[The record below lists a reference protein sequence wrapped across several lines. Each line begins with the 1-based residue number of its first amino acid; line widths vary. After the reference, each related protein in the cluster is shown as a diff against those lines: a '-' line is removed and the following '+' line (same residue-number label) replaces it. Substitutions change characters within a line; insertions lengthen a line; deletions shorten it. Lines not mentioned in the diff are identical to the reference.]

1 MSFLKLVEKNI
12 ASLML
17 NTKFRIGFILL
28 IFIIILGSFSIFSPP
43 YYKQWYKLPI
53 DQPPRLSTGVLY
65 ILGTTTNGRSV
76 FYILVNA
83 IINSLVIGLFTAL
96 IASHIGLFAGI
107 GAGVKGGV
115 VEKVIMFLADV
126 LIVIPALP
134 LYILLAMFLRK
145 ILTIYTIGLI
155 ISITS
160 WAWPARQVRAI
171 VMSLRER
178 EYMLTAKLSGMSLMK
193 IIMSEIFPHLLGWH
207 LANFTNTVLYS
218 IASETSLAI
227 LGLSILQEDTL
238 GTMIY
243 WALQYGALYRGLV
256 WWIIP
261 PVAIIILLFAS
272 LYMISLGLSE
282 YINPRLRKL
291 R

>member
-1 MSFLKLVEKNI
+1 MSFLRSFRRNI
-12 ASLML
+12 TSLMF
-17 NTKFRIGFILL
+17 NIKFRVGFILL
-28 IFIIILGSFSIFSPP
+28 ISIIILSIFSFSSPP
-43 YYKQWYKLPI
+43 YYKQWYKLPT
-53 DQPPRLSTGVLY
+53 DQPPKLSIDITYV
-65 ILGTTTNGRSV
+65 LGTTTNGRSV

-83 IINSLVIGLFTAL
+83 IINSLIIGLFTAL
-96 IASHIGLFAGI
+96 IASHLGLFAGI
-107 GAGVKGGV
+107 VAGTKGGV
-115 VEKVIMFLADV
+115 VEKIIMFLADI

-178 EYMLTAKLSGMSLMK
+178 DYILTAKLSGMNSIK
-193 IIMSEIFPHLLGWH
+193 IVVSEIFPHLLGWH

-243 WALQYGALYRGLV
+243 WALQYGALYRGLI

-261 PVAIIILLFAS
+261 PVVTIILLFAS
-272 LYMISLGLSE
+272 LYLISLGLSE
-282 YINPRLRKL
+282 YINPKLRKL